1 MSTHSSRKGELRSYN
16 SKKKH
21 LQLNLHYCLK
31 CINNVINN
39 YSLRFR
45 LLVSHDTLLIM
56 FRPSS
61 KFQGRAKGKVRKK
74 WRLFHA
80 TDFQSLMYPC
90 FLFCQ
95 ILGIFPYKIKGST
108 FETSRPRYIMSTI
121 VICVFCAYGLSMLY
135 EIDIS
140 GRIKFAGVPGTLQG
154 NCYYLLGGF
163 ITVVTYILSGPRMR
177 LLQTV
182 LEISSRL
189 PPETY
194 EKLSRLIHAKDIL
207 GFIFLI
213 GQIPNC
219 YSANYLDILVKI
231 LSMYMTL
238 LVFQMDMLYMNCVC
252 VLKACFKKI
261 NDNLASLRELVINDE
276 PHLLRRIYHEQRN
289 PFLLMEIKALKKR
302 HLMVSD
308 AVQMLNVIFSLQL
321 LATIVM
327 TFAEITFSLYFY
339 IVQREKGD
347 TRNLDNNLDKQIWYS
362 YYITSILY
370 YSTKIALIVWAC
382 ETGKDQALEIGTTV
396 HEVLINT
403 NDKQIK
409 DELQLFSL
417 QILHRENA
425 FSAKGL
431 NVDAT
436 LLTAIVGS
444 ITTYLLILIQF
455 LQTSHACNGK
465 APNVTNTM

>member
-1 MSTHSSRKGELRSYN
+1 
-16 SKKKH
+16 
-21 LQLNLHYCLK
+21 
-31 CINNVINN
+31 
-39 YSLRFR
+39 
-45 LLVSHDTLLIM
+45 M
-56 FRPSS
+56 FHPSS
-61 KFQGRAKGKVRKK
+61 KFQGRAKSKVRKR

-80 TDFQSLMYPC
+80 TDFQSLMFPC
-90 FLFCQ
+90 FLFCK
-95 ILGIFPYKIKGST
+95 IIGIFPYKISGST
-108 FETSRPRYIMSTI
+108 FEISRPGYILSTV
-121 VICVFCAYGLSMLY
+121 VICVFCIYGLTILY

-140 GRIKFAGVPGTLQG
+140 GRLKYEGVPATLQG
-154 NCYYLLGGF
+154 NCYHLLGSF
-163 ITVVTYILSGPRMR
+163 ITIVTYILTKPRMR

-182 LEISSRL
+182 LEISAKL

-194 EKLSRLIHAKDIL
+194 EKLSRLIHAKDII
-207 GFIFLI
+207 GFIFLV
-213 GQIPNC
+213 GQAPKC
-219 YSANYLDILVKI
+219 YSTNYLDILLKI
-231 LSMYMTL
+231 FAMYITL

-261 NDNLASLRELVINDE
+261 NDNLANLRELVVNDE

-289 PFLLMEIKALKKR
+289 PFLLMELKALKKR

-308 AVQMLNVIFSLQL
+308 TVQMLNVIFSLQL

-339 IVQREKGD
+339 IVERENGV
-347 TRNLDNNLDKQIWYS
+347 LLVNLDKQIWYS

-370 YSTKIALIVWAC
+370 YSTKISLIVWAC

-455 LQTSHACNGK
+455 LYTSRSCTK
-465 APNVTNTM
+465 TSTNTTHII

>member
-1 MSTHSSRKGELRSYN
+1 MFHS
-16 SKKKH
+16 
-21 LQLNLHYCLK
+21 
-31 CINNVINN
+31 
-39 YSLRFR
+39 
-45 LLVSHDTLLIM
+45 
-56 FRPSS
+56 SS

-80 TDFQSLMYPC
+80 TDFLSLMYPC
-90 FLFCQ
+90 FLFCR
-95 ILGIFPYKIKGST
+95 ILGIFPYKINGST
-108 FETSRPRYIMSTI
+108 FETSRPRYILSTV
-121 VICVFCAYGLSMLY
+121 VICIFCVYGLTMFY

-140 GRIKFAGVPGTLQG
+140 GRIEFAGVPGALQG
-154 NCYYLLGGF
+154 NCYYLLGAF
-163 ITVVTYILSGPRMR
+163 ITIVTYILSGPRMR

-182 LEISSRL
+182 LDISSRL

-194 EKLSRLIHAKDIL
+194 EKLSRLIHAKDIF

-213 GQIPNC
+213 GQAPNC
-219 YSANYLDILVKI
+219 YSANYLDIFAKVFAL
-231 LSMYMTL
+231 YNTL

-252 VLKACFKKI
+252 VLKACFTKI
-261 NDNLASLRELVINDE
+261 NENLANLRELVINDE

-289 PFLLMEIKALKKR
+289 PFLLMELKALKKR
-302 HLMVSD
+302 HLIVSD
-308 AVQMLNVIFSLQL
+308 AVQMLNMVFSLQI

-339 IVQREKGD
+339 IVQRQNGVPLI
-347 TRNLDNNLDKQIWYS
+347 NLEKQIWYS

-370 YSTKIALIVWAC
+370 YSMKLALIVWAC

-403 NDKQIK
+403 SDKQIK

-455 LQTSHACNGK
+455 LYTSHTCSGK
-465 APNVTNTM
+465 ATINITHII

>member
-1 MSTHSSRKGELRSYN
+1 ML
-16 SKKKH
+16 
-21 LQLNLHYCLK
+21 
-31 CINNVINN
+31 
-39 YSLRFR
+39 
-45 LLVSHDTLLIM
+45 
-56 FRPSS
+56 RPSS
-61 KFQGRAKGKVRKK
+61 KFQGRAKGKVRKR

-80 TDFQSLMYPC
+80 MDFQSLMYPC
-90 FLFCQ
+90 FIFCR
-95 ILGIFPYKIKGST
+95 ILGIFPYKISAST
-108 FETSRPRYIMSTI
+108 FEISRLRYIASTI
-121 VICVFCAYGLSMLY
+121 VLCIFCIYGLTILY
-135 EIDIS
+135 EMDIS
-140 GRIKFAGVPGTLQG
+140 GRIEFAGVPATLQG
-154 NCYYLLGGF
+154 NCYFLLGGF
-163 ITVVTYILSGPRMR
+163 ITIVTYILSGPRMR
-177 LLQTV
+177 LLQII
-182 LEISSRL
+182 LDISSRL

-213 GQIPNC
+213 AQAPNC
-219 YSANYLDILVKI
+219 YSANYLDSLVKI
-231 LSMYMTL
+231 FALYIIL

-261 NDNLASLRELVINDE
+261 NDNLANLRELVVNDE

-289 PFLLMEIKALKKR
+289 PFLLMELKALKKR

-308 AVQMLNVIFSLQL
+308 AVQLLNVIFSLQL
-321 LATIVM
+321 LATIVI

-339 IVQREKGD
+339 ILQRENGVA
-347 TRNLDNNLDKQIWYS
+347 LINLDKQIWYD
-362 YYITSILY
+362 YYVSSILY
-370 YSTKIALIVWAC
+370 FSMKIALIVWAC
-382 ETGKDQALEIGTTV
+382 ETAKDQALEIGTTV

-403 NDKQIK
+403 SDKQIK

-455 LQTSHACNGK
+455 LYTTHSCSEK
-465 APNVTNTM
+465 ASNTTQII